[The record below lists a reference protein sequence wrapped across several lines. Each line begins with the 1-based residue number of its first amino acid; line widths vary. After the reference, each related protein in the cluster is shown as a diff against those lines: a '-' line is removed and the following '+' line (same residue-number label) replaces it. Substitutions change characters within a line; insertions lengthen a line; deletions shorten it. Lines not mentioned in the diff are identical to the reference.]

1 MVPNAASTDEQTR
14 GSLSRGWIAFLVC
27 VFVLGA
33 LLRNVALTD
42 MEYKGDER
50 WMFERTQRIGIAEH
64 WPWLGMNS
72 GAGIRNPG
80 LSVWVFVAPARLLHL
95 RAPTSLARVV
105 TVLATVS
112 IGLWLLFAARQIPA
126 AQREPWLWAGAL
138 GAVNPGAVLLQRK
151 IWAQS
156 LLPILTVATLWGW
169 WHRRTWWGAFLWGA
183 VGASL
188 GQIHMS
194 GFFFACAFFLWTLL
208 FDRDP
213 ENTNRRIRW
222 EFWLLGS
229 ACTAWPLVPWAREI
243 LHAASGA
250 SASQELFQP
259 IWGGFW
265 RYWLLEIAALH
276 PIYSL
281 GWDSFRQWLAW
292 PRIGGHAIYGV
303 LSLYVFALVLLIGAL
318 VGWARSLWRRRA
330 AGQRLAGASSTGLVQ
345 NATLVGFGLLLTF
358 SGLQLYPH
366 YLVVAFPLTY
376 LWLARA
382 TLASSRRGRPVLVGL
397 FAVYALISINLA
409 WYIHTQH
416 GSPGGDY
423 GVTYSQQIAPQKQ
436 PR

>member
-1 MVPNAASTDEQTR
+1 MIPNAAPTDGQTR

-27 VFVLGA
+27 AFVLGA
-33 LLRNVALTD
+33 LLRNLALVD

-50 WMFERTQRIGIAEH
+50 WMFERTQRIGVTEH

-72 GAGIRNPG
+72 GPGIRNPG

-95 RAPTSLARVV
+95 REPTRLARVV
-105 TVLATVS
+105 TVLATVA
-112 IGLWLLFAARQIPA
+112 IGLWLLFAACQIPQ

-156 LLPILTVATLWGW
+156 ILPIVTLATLWGW
-169 WHRRTWWGAFLWGA
+169 WHRRTRWGAFLWGA

-194 GFFFACAFFLWTLL
+194 GFFFAAAFLLWTLF

-229 ACTAWPLVPWAREI
+229 VCTGWPLVPWAWEI
-243 LHAASGA
+243 LHAGGGV
-250 SASQELFQP
+250 SAAHSLFQP

-276 PIYSL
+276 PINSL
-281 GWDSFRQWLAW
+281 GWDSFRQWLLG
-292 PRIGGHAIYGV
+292 PRIGGHLTYAV
-303 LSLYVFALVLLIGAL
+303 AALYAVALVLLAVAL
-318 VGWARSLWRRRA
+318 AGWARSLWRWRL
-330 AGQRLAGASSTGLVQ
+330 AGESAAGASSTSLAQ
-345 NATLVGFGLLLTF
+345 NAAFVGFGVLMTL
-358 SGLQLYPH
+358 SGLQLYQH
-366 YLVVAFPLTY
+366 YLIVAFPLAY
-376 LWLARA
+376 LWLARV
-382 TLASSRRGRPVLVGL
+382 TLARPRLGRPVLAGL
-397 FAVYALISINLA
+397 FAAYAIISINLA

-416 GSPGGDY
+416 GAPGGDY
-423 GVTYSQQIAPQKQ
+423 GVTYSQQIAPEKP